1 VIDVGEAKYELDI
14 RITEKPFKIPKDKLS
29 GYKGVISGR
38 KIAYMKKE
46 AVSCPVKGEAVPF
59 LECYD
64 CENFMRRMKGKVHCS
79 GEPLKPD

>member
-1 VIDVGEAKYELDI
+1 MSEAKYELDI

-38 KIAYMKKE
+38 KMASMKKE
-46 AVSCPVKGEAVPF
+46 AVSCPVKGVAVPF

-79 GEPLKPD
+79 GGPLKSG